1 MKVLLDT
8 DVIIDVA
15 LDRQPHVEYSS
26 NIIDLAEAF
35 NVTAHI
41 SWHSIANFYY
51 LVSSA
56 SGDKKTRLF
65 IKQLLQFIVVA
76 ETTTSDAIFASDS
89 HLKDFED
96 AMQLAAAKKC
106 SADYIITRNI
116 KHFKG
121 SIIPAI
127 TPQQFLQKTT
137 FKGS

>member
-15 LDRQPHVEYSS
+15 LDRQSHVEFSAS
-26 NIIDLAEAF
+26 IIDLAETHKINAYI
-35 NVTAHI
+35 A
-41 SWHSIANFYY
+41 WHSIANFYY

-65 IKQLLQFIVVA
+65 IKQLLKFTVVA
-76 ETTTSDAIFASDS
+76 ETTTSDTIFALDS

-96 AMQLAAAKKC
+96 AMQVAAAKKC
-106 SADYIITRNI
+106 SAEYIITRNI

-121 SIIPAI
+121 GIIPAV
-127 TPQQFLQKTT
+127 TPKQFRQKTT

>member
-1 MKVLLDT
+1 LSET
-8 DVIIDVA
+8 F
-15 LDRQPHVEYSS
+15 
-26 NIIDLAEAF
+26 NINAYIA
-35 NVTAHI
+35 
-41 SWHSIANFYY
+41 WHSIAIFYY

-56 SGDKKTRLF
+56 SGDKATRQF
-65 IKQLLQFIVVA
+65 IKELLQFALVA
-76 ETTTSDAIFASDS
+76 ETTTSDALYALNT

-106 SADYIITRNI
+106 SAEYIITRNI

-137 FKGS
+137 FKRS